1 MVFWTKF
8 LYPDI
13 SEEGKE
19 EISFGHVGV
28 FCQNLG
34 ISAYILENC
43 SNSKNKFW
51 FNNGSILT
59 INDYY
64 RSRGNVS
71 YTELCQIINILSN

>member
-19 EISFGHVGV
+19 EISVGHVGV

-43 SNSKNKFW
+43 SNSKNKF
-51 FNNGSILT
+51 
-59 INDYY
+59 
-64 RSRGNVS
+64 
-71 YTELCQIINILSN
+71 